1 MNNSAKVAK
10 PMTKKEKGESYKAHW
25 DANWKATADQSR
37 ARKIV
42 EAAKAKAAAA
52 KAAATP
58 PVKPQVKSSNSA
70 TARRRGKGYGGG
82 QFA

>member
-1 MNNSAKVAK
+1 MNNSARVAK
-10 PMTKKEKGESYKAHW
+10 PLTKKEKGEAYKAHW

-52 KAAATP
+52 KATP